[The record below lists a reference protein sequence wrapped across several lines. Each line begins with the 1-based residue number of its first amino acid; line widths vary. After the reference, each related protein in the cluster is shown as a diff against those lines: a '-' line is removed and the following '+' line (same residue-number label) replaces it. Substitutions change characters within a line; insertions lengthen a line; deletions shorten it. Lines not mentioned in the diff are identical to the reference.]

1 MNFNNKHV
9 VLIILIIIVII
20 FIYNYD
26 VYVVL
31 KNEDLCKPVYV
42 IKREIGNDLSD
53 NGELSEH
60 EQIIYKE
67 AIDKLENSGYF
78 EGFDNL
84 STSIDEQYKHISN
97 IASKDTIYD
106 VPSKNLIYFNVPG
119 ITCPIKIKVI
129 DSVIKVLSY
138 IPTNM
143 TDSTIKE
150 MLEYFGIMYQ
160 TASCIDTFYKNVSS
174 SIKIK
179 LYPYSSKYA
188 HLILFL
194 IGKFDND
201 INNCNTSFN
210 TTESK
215 IESNSE
221 SNIINKYIKS
231 SNKNN
236 SNSKNTNKD
245 NSESKCPSNI
255 ISNYINQYDN
265 TSEKINKSE
274 INYHD
279 NKSEI
284 NYHDNKS
291 EINYHDNKS
300 EKNNN
305 DNKSEINYHDYIP
318 EINYDNYPEEDD
330 LTLPQEVINP
340 VSRKT
345 EFTRHNSNNE
355 KKSSNFVSY
364 NEANGPSNNL
374 TSSGYGCD
382 YKCNTDYDDAFNY
395 LDSEIKTYESF
406 NNIDFD
412 NYARI

>member
-1 MNFNNKHV
+1 MNFNNKHI
-9 VLIILIIIVII
+9 VLIMLIIIVVI

-26 VYVVL
+26 VYVVS

-42 IKREIGNDLSD
+42 IKREINNKFEDS
-53 NGELSEH
+53 NELSEH

-78 EGFDNL
+78 EGFDNIT
-84 STSIDEQYKHISN
+84 TSIDEQYKHISN
-97 IASKDTIYD
+97 IASKDTVYD

-143 TDSTIKE
+143 SESTIKE
-150 MLEYFGIMYQ
+150 MLEYFGIIYQ
-160 TASCIDTFYKNVSS
+160 TSTCIDTFYKNVNS

-179 LYPYSSKYA
+179 IYPYNSKYA

-215 IESNSE
+215 LESNSE
-221 SNIINKYIKS
+221 SSIINKYTKS
-231 SNKNN
+231 SNKI
-236 SNSKNTNKD
+236 NKD
-245 NSESKCPSNI
+245 TSESICPSNI
-255 ISNYINQYDN
+255 ISNYINQTDN
-265 TSEKINKSE
+265 KSEKTIKPEKTIKSE

-279 NKSEI
+279 TYPEKTIKPEI
-284 NYHDNKS
+284 NY
-291 EINYHDNKS
+291 
-300 EKNNN
+300 
-305 DNKSEINYHDYIP
+305 
-318 EINYDNYPEEDD
+318 YDNYPEEDD

-340 VSRKT
+340 VNRKT
-345 EFTRHNSNNE
+345 EFTRHDSNNE
-355 KKSSNFVSY
+355 KKSSKFVSY

-395 LDSEIKTYESF
+395 LDSEIKSYESF